1 MRRIPKI
8 LMAVLLTTVLLVT
21 SVVPALAVATGK
33 ITTVNTT
40 HYFQSY
46 ANDRWSDLKTPKHVL
61 NSDKTLTFYCLQHKK
76 ATPKGQVYD
85 LEDVMDGYNEK
96 TRNGIYAIMFNGY
109 PFNSYGLSAEKAF
122 YATANALR
130 CWLAERGDSQHY
142 NMSKL
147 NDFTAAQLRELAA
160 TGTITKKLKVK
171 ETENIAMLQFM
182 VELLIAARNQETMT
196 HNIALK
202 TSDIELVNNG
212 YYFSGVSYVSI
223 ENLRGGYKIDASGL
237 PEGSYITGY
246 TGKADD
252 TLSISIPITP
262 ETAGQTYVLFFTG
275 YDDRVPGNVRAF
287 DAQDATYQRVL
298 GVYAGAN
305 YMEEVCATT
314 LLITTPSN
322 PMPDLTIASL
332 TTDRAEYN
340 GGEKVTV
347 TATVHNQ
354 GGADAEAFK
363 TAVELEGLSPI
374 QKECSGLA
382 SGASI
387 EMTYEFTAPVREHAD
402 TLDVF
407 GFADCEN
414 AVLESNESNND
425 AVASVNILAAQP
437 DITITSLKADK
448 SSYAGGETITLKAV
462 VRNRGNRSADAFDVS
477 LTATGMEKQIK
488 ALSGLEAGG
497 SKTLTYTCTAPS
509 GSSGSSIDFLAY
521 ADCDDVVNE
530 SNENNNKAE
539 TRVSVN
545 AVLPDL
551 TIESVTPESGSVRQ
565 GESVSISVVVGNRGN
580 KDVADSD
587 VKLVIGGR
595 VVGTKP
601 VESLPAGGNRTI
613 AFSYTAPDDAPAGVL
628 DIVATVDPDNRIR
641 ESNETNN
648 TGTNTMEMEARL
660 PDLTIVSVMPDPSVL
675 QPGDTAKIT
684 VVVGNDGDRDVASS
698 EVTLTIGGKA
708 VASLPLKNLPIDRT
722 TTLIFE
728 YTIPDNMPEGT
739 LNIVATVDPENS
751 IAEKDE
757 TNNTGTGSMKVEI
770 KLPDLTIAA
779 VRPQIMR
786 AQPGDKV
793 GIEVIVGNQG
803 EKAVA
808 STEVTLFVGSEASG
822 TLPVKNVSAGGKTA
836 LSFAYTVPENAPE
849 GTLEIIAI
857 VDPANSIRESNEN
870 NNTGRNTMQ
879 VEIKLPDLTIHA
891 VTPNSSVVEPGETVT
906 IDVVLGNDGDK
917 GVSATEVS
925 LMVDG
930 EVIGSKPIGNL
941 LAGGSTTISYAYTV
955 PEEKPTGT
963 LQVIATIDPG
973 NLIRESNEDN
983 NTGSSAIGVETLL
996 PDLEIIAT
1004 NASDWY
1010 SLMDVVVTATVRNN
1024 TPKAVPSVPVRLTV
1038 GNESYEERICVPG
1051 GAENLAVFRIAVPD
1065 VTGRMNIS
1073 FLVDPDNEIEEMS
1086 ESNNDLSHSVE
1097 IAPLP
1102 NGTVVDPDDPD
1113 LQAICESSGFSGMPE
1128 LEQSTYHKWR
1138 EYRYEN
1144 GSYVLHDYQAKL
1156 EMSVILEPDERV
1168 AYEEFPDL
1176 IESGFGVSIA
1186 VKTVLSTNYD
1196 HAEKLVGTQR
1206 VWCWSPESGYGELS
1220 GYSDVFDS
1228 LNVKEGNR
1236 GDKLIRWEYAVN
1248 PHSETGSR
1256 LHYTPLWFPDGS
1268 YRIQAQGFQA
1278 WSPAGEMYVIGSDD
1292 VTIDGDMYDR
1302 VTAVN

>member
-1 MRRIPKI
+1 MRRTPKI
-8 LMAVLLTTVLLVT
+8 LIAVLLTTVLLIT

-46 ANDRWSDLKTPKHVL
+46 ANDRWSDLKTPKHFL

-147 NDFTAAQLRELAA
+147 NDFTAAQLRNLAA

-171 ETENIAMLQFM
+171 ETEDIAMLQFM
-182 VELLIAARNQETMT
+182 VELLISARNQEAMT
-196 HNIALK
+196 HNIALEA
-202 TSDIELVNNG
+202 SDIELVNNG
-212 YYFSGVSYVSI
+212 SHFIGTSRISI

-237 PEGSYITGY
+237 PEGSSITGY

-252 TLSISIPITP
+252 TLNISIPITP
-262 ETAGQTYVLFFTG
+262 ETAGQTYTLLFTG
-275 YDDRVPGNVRAF
+275 YDDRVSGNVRAF

-414 AVLESNESNND
+414 VVLESNETNND

-462 VRNRGNRSADAFDVS
+462 VRNRGNHSADAFDVS

-521 ADCDDVVNE
+521 ADCDDVVDE

-539 TRVSVN
+539 TSVSVN

-587 VKLVIGGR
+587 VKLVIGGG

-613 AFSYTAPDDAPAGVL
+613 PFSYTAPDDAPAGVL
-628 DIVATVDPDNRIR
+628 DIVATVDPDNRTR

-648 TGTNTMEMEARL
+648 TGINTMEVEARL
-660 PDLTIVSVMPDPSVL
+660 PDLTIVSVLPDPSVA

-698 EVTLTIGGKA
+698 EVAMTIGGKA

-728 YTIPDNMPEGT
+728 YTIPENMPEGT

-770 KLPDLTIAA
+770 KLPDLTI
-779 VRPQIMR
+779 
-786 AQPGDKV
+786 
-793 GIEVIVGNQG
+793 
-803 EKAVA
+803 
-808 STEVTLFVGSEASG
+808 
-822 TLPVKNVSAGGKTA
+822 
-836 LSFAYTVPENAPE
+836 
-849 GTLEIIAI
+849 
-857 VDPANSIRESNEN
+857 
-870 NNTGRNTMQ
+870 
-879 VEIKLPDLTIHA
+879 HA

-906 IDVVLGNDGDK
+906 IDVALGNDGDK

-930 EVIGSKPIGNL
+930 EVIGSKPVGNL
-941 LAGGSTTISYAYTV
+941 PAGGSTTISYTYTV
-955 PEEKPTGT
+955 PEDKPTGT
-963 LQVIATIDPG
+963 MEVIATVDPG

-983 NTGSSAIGVETLL
+983 NTGRSAIGVETIL

-1038 GNESYEERICVPG
+1038 GHESYEERICVPG
-1051 GAENLAVFRIAVPD
+1051 GAENLAVFRITVPD

-1073 FLVDPDNEIEEMS
+1073 FVVDPDNEIEEMS

-1113 LQAICESSGFSGMPE
+1113 LQAIYESSGLSGMPE
-1128 LEQSTYHKWR
+1128 LEQSSYHKWR

-1144 GSYVLHDYQAKL
+1144 GGYVLHDYQAKL

-1186 VKTVLSTNYD
+1186 VKTELSTNYD
-1196 HAEKLVGTQR
+1196 HAEKLVGVQR

-1236 GDKLIRWEYAVN
+1236 GDKRIRWEYAVN